1 MPDEEHVEQEPE
13 VFAVEIDTDGV
24 RLSRRHFVELA
35 AASAATAMMI
45 TGCSEGKSPT
55 SPPTPTPAQSHK
67 SPSPTPTPSHSS
79 ASPTP
84 KPTHASPKPK
94 PTKPPGT
101 PGTVPPG
108 HTGVQYRTGS
118 RTYTLPCGSPIP
130 PGAVCTCNCVSVPP
144 SCSCV
149 GYQACSC
156 VGHQACSCVGYQACS
171 CVGHQACSVVTHYWY
186 PN

>member
-1 MPDEEHVEQEPE
+1 MSDEEHVEQEPE
-13 VFAVEIDTDGV
+13 VFAVEIDTDSV

-35 AASAATAMMI
+35 AASAATAAVI
-45 TGCSEGKSPT
+45 VGGGGGTSPT
-55 SPPTPTPAQSHK
+55 PSPTPTLTPAQSDK
-67 SPSPTPTPSHSS
+67 SPSPTPTPSPSS

-84 KPTHASPKPK
+84 TPTPTSPKPE

-108 HTGVQYRTGS
+108 HTGAQYRTGG

-130 PGAVCTCNCVSVPP
+130 SGAVCTCNCVSVPAGC
-144 SCSCV
+144 SCVGHQTCSCV

-156 VGHQACSCVGYQACS
+156 VGYST
-171 CVGHQACSVVTHYWY
+171 CSVVTHYWY